1 MGANPCKSSGKKI
14 KYIYDNNKSI
24 NLSTLGMKG
33 RCNSIYTRVFAIS
46 SPFVFSVSYS
56 FIFAGS
62 IVRIFVCYYSY
73 LSSYLQN
80 EFIADFVDGEGCF
93 TIGISKNNRQQVEE
107 WIGRGSVKI
116 PPFSG
121 VSSTHPWSRYTLSS

>member
-1 MGANPCKSSGKKI
+1 MLLNIHILGILNYWVQIPANLLERKI

-33 RCNSIYTRVFAIS
+33 RCNSIYTCVFAIS
-46 SPFVFSVSYS
+46 SPFVFAVSYS

-62 IVRIFVCYYSY
+62 IGRIFACYYSY

-80 EFIADFVDGEGCF
+80 
-93 TIGISKNNRQQVEE
+93 
-107 WIGRGSVKI
+107 
-116 PPFSG
+116 
-121 VSSTHPWSRYTLSS
+121 